1 MYHIYIIC
9 SNEKAFK
16 DKANYLR
23 ENENEKIADIIY
35 IPAVYHK
42 ITDNNLELLDN
53 LKVMY
58 NTDIKK
64 KIGKKGCISA
74 HLLALISI
82 LNNKSQN
89 NIILEEDAVF
99 TNRLPSPPEFSSYMG
114 GWIINKLI
122 KDIKKPVISTD
133 LNLIDNQLI
142 DIDYSKYRILQT
154 HSLFIKYRD
163 VKSLIDT
170 IYDKKI
176 KSYDIHLSEIQFFKK
191 YYYPQIFKQ
200 EQHISTIDN
209 SKTHSYDNYNIKF
222 HHIFP
227 HQ

>member
-1 MYHIYIIC
+1 MYHFYIIC
-9 SNEKAFK
+9 ENEKAFK

-23 ENENEKIADIIY
+23 TLENEKIADIIY

-42 ITDNNLELLDN
+42 VTENNSNVLDN

-74 HLLALISI
+74 HLNALISI

-89 NIILEEDAVF
+89 NIILEEDAIF

-122 KDIKKPVISTD
+122 KDIKKTVISTD
-133 LNLIDNQLI
+133 LNLSESDNNQLI
-142 DIDYSKYRILQT
+142 DIDYSKYRIIQT
-154 HSLFIKYRD
+154 HSLFIKYED
-163 VKSLIDT
+163 VKPLIET

-209 SKTHSYDNYNIKF
+209 SKTHSYDNYNIKY
-222 HHIFP
+222 P
-227 HQ
+227 LHQ